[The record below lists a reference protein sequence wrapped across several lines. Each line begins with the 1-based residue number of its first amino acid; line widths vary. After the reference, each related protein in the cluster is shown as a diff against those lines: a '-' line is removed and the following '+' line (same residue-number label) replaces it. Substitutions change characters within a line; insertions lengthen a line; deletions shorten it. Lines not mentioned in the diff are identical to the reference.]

1 MAFSGWPAEAVE
13 FFRGLAA
20 DNSKKYWIANR
31 RVFDESVHAPIADLL
46 GELEDEFG
54 PSRIARP
61 YRDVRFSKDKSVYKT
76 AIYATF
82 EAGGYVRFSAEGLT
96 TALGYYMMDP
106 DQLDRYRRAVDD
118 EARGTALAGIVAR
131 LKAAQIQVDGVQHLK
146 SAPPGFPK
154 DHPRLDLLR
163 YKGLIAWRDWPVA
176 SWPATRAAKTRVVD
190 FLHRAAPLQ
199 KWLVAEVK

>member
-31 RVFDESVHAPIADLL
+31 RVFDESVHAPMAELL

-54 PSRIARP
+54 PGRIARP

-76 AIYATF
+76 AIYATL

-96 TALGYYMMDP
+96 AALGYYMMDA

-176 SWPATRAAKTRVVD
+176 SWLTTRAAKARVVD
-190 FLHRAAPLQ
+190 FLHTAAPLQ
-199 KWLVAEVK
+199 KWLVAEVE

>member
-1 MAFSGWPAEAVE
+1 MAFTGWPAEAAE

-20 DNSKKYWIANR
+20 DNSKKYWTAYR
-31 RVFDESVHAPIADLL
+31 RVFDESVHAPMAELL

-54 PSRIARP
+54 PGRIARP
-61 YRDVRFSKDKSVYKT
+61 YRDVRFGKDKSVYKT

-96 TALGYYMMDP
+96 AALGYYMMDP

-163 YKGLIAWRDWPVA
+163 CKGLIAWQDWPVA
-176 SWPATRAAKTRVVD
+176 SWLATKAAKSRVVD
-190 FLHRAAPLQ
+190 FLHTAAPLQ